1 MLDEDQSAG
10 HEVWGVWVPR
20 RPSGRF
26 KWPDELKVK
35 IIERIEGG
43 EKIGVIARQVG
54 AKDRDGCR
62 RAVDK
67 RIGPVRTGLR
77 KGKDR
82 TGIDVWVPKTFGL
95 PRDRPPS
102 GHAFHCSR
110 AAAATS
116 GIAQRATGKTN
127 VPGQSVRTL
136 HGVPIQDQTAA
147 DAC

>member
-54 AKDRDGCR
+54 AKESLVSKWVKDHRDAKSR
-62 RAVDK
+62 PID
-67 RIGPVRTGLR
+67 GL
-77 KGKDR
+77 
-82 TGIDVWVPKTFGL
+82 GIVEVVGVAKS
-95 PRDRPPS
+95 PS
-102 GHAFHCSR
+102 GSAQSNP
-110 AAAATS
+110 
-116 GIAQRATGKTN
+116 GIACDLHLGDVRLSIPAGYPSLHLAEILRALRA
-127 VPGQSVRTL
+127 GQ
-136 HGVPIQDQTAA
+136 
-147 DAC
+147 